1 MIELVSLVFFLV
13 GLGLLMSL
21 HRFFIKTTGTPY
33 ASYAKVLSAILFLFI
48 WNSEYVASSILVF
61 ALFFI
66 LRNNEPSQNEITLK
80 LILTNLLY
88 VMTFSFIFRKLK
100 DVGLQ
105 SLNEILLQN
114 IK

>member
-13 GLGLLMSL
+13 GLGLLMGL
-21 HRFFIKTTGTPY
+21 HRFFIKATGTPHTNY
-33 ASYAKVLSAILFLFI
+33 SQILSAILFLFI

-61 ALFFI
+61 ALFFL
-66 LRNNEPSQNEITLK
+66 LRSNEHTQNEITLK

-88 VMTFSFIFRKLK
+88 IMTFSFIFRKLK